1 MEHSSDGMVHRS
13 LSRTST
19 SSSKSHK
26 TGTVR
31 VRPRKKSSA
40 VSTAQTTPT
49 TATTDKSLTSFP
61 SLSPENSPRLTHDGN
76 FHANV
81 STQTT
86 LQTPP
91 KSARH
96 KPSIVDSLVANTPSF
111 RGRSSLFEDSPPGAT
126 QHVPGALHHAS
137 DDAIRRLAAK
147 TGVVVLIRQLA
158 EDVAQRD
165 VEMTTL
171 RRRAEERERELKR
184 MLREV
189 EVSNLDIETRLHH
202 LDNPVQ
208 TAGNGPRKGE
218 TLKQLPRCPGATKV
232 PVASNEIHEMVGEAM
247 MDDVGIN
254 TGVDENCLDSVDKP
268 NGQATIKRSRLV
280 RRDSDERSTVSSIDS
295 YDNSNATVKGWKD
308 YLWSNTGTS
317 RKSSRASS
325 AISDNGKEIKTV
337 TRARA
342 TSGAASRRKGLSD
355 DLFKPPHRRS
365 TTHERNILYSTET
378 EGSSKSNRSRTSSMS
393 VASWT
398 LKLFA
403 GNSQAGRETEN
414 QDTIRGRS
422 FTNGNLTS
430 RSIRNPSKSSTQTA
444 SSARAALL
452 RVSSR
457 TGMNQVPK
465 KPIQSLAVGPNGT
478 FKGLSSQS
486 TQSLPPASPAS
497 IDTMSTNLG
506 PVEMDTILPHG
517 SRPPTLTPSFQNIDD
532 ASDYLTDRFGF
543 IYDQRRRK
551 KEAESFVNLARE
563 KSTSNVE
570 MLSNARDTT
579 ESLDPGVQAT
589 DENKPQDVRPDTP
602 ASTNDQPVEKSTK
615 RWQDY
620 LKVTTV
626 RTELL
631 SHTPSS
637 GATVTNANGDIKN
650 SLKRSPTFGDNGENR
665 PSPSPTPKPSASSIT
680 AENAEISKP
689 FAATAT
695 SFSTPVQTDAEPVK
709 ILLAQLTE
717 LHDNLQREKEVRW
730 NEFMRKIRAERGKQR
745 ELASNLDARSQ
756 KAIMPEMSL
765 TDGEIIGIATL
776 GSKGKVG
783 RAKYKEFKSL
793 VLAGIPVAHRAKVW
807 AECSGASGL
816 RIPGY
821 YDDLI
826 TNGVD
831 DPVILAQIQMDINRT
846 LTDNVFFRKG
856 PGVAK
861 LNEVLLAYSRRNPEV
876 GYCQGMNL
884 ITASLLLIMPTAEDA
899 FWVLVSMI
907 ENILPRHYYD
917 NSLLTSRADQQ
928 VLRQYVSELLPRL
941 SAHLDSLGIE
951 LEALTF
957 QWFLSLFTDCLSAEA
972 LYRVWDVL
980 LCCKD
985 EDGNGGSTFLF
996 QVALALLKLNEGQL
1010 VACETPGEVYA
1021 YLGGEIT
1028 NHAIS
1033 IDGLIRASDGLKK
1046 VVRRSEVEER
1056 RATWVEFE
1064 RETVREREKIRR
1076 EGIGRKVAA
1085 GRESRSAG
1093 SESEADGRES
1103 SGDVEGYGQLQVQ
1116 PPMPVED

>member
-1 MEHSSDGMVHRS
+1 MHRS

-19 SSSKSHK
+19 SSSKSNK
-26 TGTVR
+26 SGTVR
-31 VRPRKKSSA
+31 KKLRKKSSV
-40 VSTAQTTPT
+40 VSTSQSTPT

-61 SLSPENSPRLTHDGN
+61 SLSPENSPSITYDGN
-76 FHANV
+76 FKANM
-81 STQTT
+81 STQAVS
-86 LQTPP
+86 QASK
-91 KSARH
+91 KSAKH

-111 RGRSSLFEDSPPGAT
+111 RGRSSLFEDSPTGAA

-158 EDVAQRD
+158 EDVAHRD
-165 VEMTTL
+165 AEMTTL
-171 RRRAEERERELKR
+171 RRRAEERERELKK

-202 LDNPVQ
+202 LDNPVKTPGHVAGEGGTLKQ
-208 TAGNGPRKGE
+208 PSQNTKVEKLLNAGNG
-218 TLKQLPRCPGATKV
+218 
-232 PVASNEIHEMVGEAM
+232 IHEMVGEAM

-254 TGVDENCLDSVDKP
+254 TDIDENYLDGMDEP
-268 NGQATIKRSRLV
+268 NGQTTVKGTGLV
-280 RRDSDERSTVSSIDS
+280 KQDTDDRSTVSSVDS
-295 YDNSNATVKGWKD
+295 YGNSKATVKGWKD
-308 YLWSNTGTS
+308 YLWSNTSTS

-325 AISDNGKEIKTV
+325 AISDLDRENETV

-342 TSGAASRRKGLSD
+342 TSGAVSRRKGLSD
-355 DLFKPPHRRS
+355 ELFKPPQRRS
-365 TTHERNILYSTET
+365 TTHERDVLHSTEG
-378 EGSSKSNRSRTSSMS
+378 EDSSKSNRSRTSSLS

-403 GNSQAGRETEN
+403 GNPQAGRETDN
-414 QDTIRGRS
+414 QDTVRGRS
-422 FTNGNLTS
+422 FTNGNLAS
-430 RSIRNPSKSSTQTA
+430 RSIRNPSKASTQTA

-457 TGMNQVPK
+457 TGINQVPK
-465 KPIQSLAVGPNGT
+465 KPVQPLAMGPNGT
-478 FKGLSSQS
+478 LKGLSSQS

-497 IDTMSTNLG
+497 IDTMSNNLG

-517 SRPPTLTPSFQNIDD
+517 SRPPTLTPSLHNIDD

-551 KEAESFVNLARE
+551 KEAEGFTNLTQGKTA
-563 KSTSNVE
+563 SNVE
-570 MLSNARDTT
+570 MLSNARDTA
-579 ESLDPGVQAT
+579 ESLDTGVNVM
-589 DENKPQDVRPDTP
+589 DENTLQNVRPDTP
-602 ASTNDQPVEKSTK
+602 ASTNDPPVEKATK

-620 LKVTTV
+620 LKVATFP
-626 RTELL
+626 TELL

-637 GATVTNANGDIKN
+637 GAIMTLSNADIKK
-650 SLKRSPTFGDNGENR
+650 SLKRSPTFGDRGENL
-665 PSPSPTPKPSASSIT
+665 PSSSPNPKPSASSIT
-680 AENAEISKP
+680 AENAEMSKP
-689 FAATAT
+689 FAPLPT
-695 SFSTPVQTDAEPVK
+695 SSSVSIKTDAEPVK

-717 LHDNLQREKEVRW
+717 LHDSLQREKEIRW

-756 KAIMPEMSL
+756 QAIMPEMSL
-765 TDGEIIGIATL
+765 TDGEMIGIATL

-793 VLAGIPVAHRAKVW
+793 VLSGIPVAHRAKIW

-831 DPVILAQIQMDINRT
+831 DPVILAQIRMDINRT
-846 LTDNVFFRKG
+846 LTDNVFFRRG

-899 FWVLVSMI
+899 FWVLVSVI

-1046 VVRRSEVEER
+1046 VVRRSDVEER

-1064 RETVREREKIRR
+1064 RETIREREKIRR
-1076 EGIGRKVAA
+1076 GGIGTVS
-1085 GRESRSAG
+1085 GRESQSAG
-1093 SESEADGRES
+1093 FEGAVKEGQN
-1103 SGDVEGYGQLQVQ
+1103 SGYLEGQLQVQ
-1116 PPMPVED
+1116 PPMPMED

>member
-19 SSSKSHK
+19 SSSQSHK

-61 SLSPENSPRLTHDGN
+61 SLSPENSPRLTHNGD
-76 FHANV
+76 FHTNV

-91 KSARH
+91 KSAKH

-165 VEMTTL
+165 AEMTTL

-208 TAGNGPRKGE
+208 TAGNGPRKGV
-218 TLKQLPRCPGATKV
+218 TLKQFPQGPGAIKV

-247 MDDVGIN
+247 MDDVG
-254 TGVDENCLDSVDKP
+254 TGIDENRLDSGKKP
-268 NGQATIKRSRLV
+268 NGHATIKPSGLAKF
-280 RRDSDERSTVSSIDS
+280 DSDDRSTVSSIDS
-295 YDNSNATVKGWKD
+295 YDNSKATVKGWKD

-317 RKSSRASS
+317 RKSSQARS
-325 AISDNGKEIKTV
+325 ATSDNDKEIETV

-342 TSGAASRRKGLSD
+342 TSGAASRRKGLSE
-355 DLFKPPHRRS
+355 DLFMPPHRRS
-365 TTHERNILYSTET
+365 TTHERNIVPSTET
-378 EGSSKSNRSRTSSMS
+378 EESSKSNRSRTSSLS

-403 GNSQAGRETEN
+403 GNPQAGRETEN

-430 RSIRNPSKSSTQTA
+430 RSIRNPSKSSIQMA

-457 TGMNQVPK
+457 TGTNQTPK
-465 KPIQSLAVGPNGT
+465 KIVQPLAVGPNGT

-497 IDTMSTNLG
+497 IDTLSTNLG

-543 IYDQRRRK
+543 IYDQRRKK
-551 KEAESFVNLARE
+551 KEAESFVNLTRD

-579 ESLDPGVQAT
+579 ENLDPGVQST
-589 DENKPQDVRPDTP
+589 DGNKPHDARPDTP
-602 ASTNDQPVEKSTK
+602 ASTSEQPVEKSTK

-637 GATVTNANGDIKN
+637 GAIMTHANGDIKN
-650 SLKRSPTFGDNGENR
+650 SLKRSPTFGDNGENL

-695 SFSTPVQTDAEPVK
+695 SSSIPVKTDTEPVK

-717 LHDNLQREKEVRW
+717 LHDTLQREKEVRW

-765 TDGEIIGIATL
+765 TDGEMIGIATL
-776 GSKGKVG
+776 GSKGRVG

-1046 VVRRSEVEER
+1046 VVRRGEVEER

-1076 EGIGRKVAA
+1076 EGIGRKVVAR
-1085 GRESRSAG
+1085 RESGSAG
-1093 SESEADGRES
+1093 SESEAGES
-1103 SGDVEGYGQLQVQ
+1103 SRDVEGHGQLQVQ